1 MIYNIVMKI
10 YHGSEKIVKNPS
22 LKLGKPNNDFGKG
35 FYCTNDI
42 EKAKEW
48 ACKNNRSGIVN
59 IYELKEEGLNILDL
73 TDTKYSVLNW
83 ISILLNNRTFNIDNP
98 IALRAKD
105 FLIKN
110 YSIKTNN
117 YDIIIGYRADDSYF
131 SYASS
136 FVENSL
142 SYESLQ
148 KAMQL
153 GNLGKQ
159 IVLVSDKAFINLKY
173 INCISVNKN
182 EYYAKYKSNDI
193 AAREAYKNI
202 KSLDNEIYV
211 IDIIRRGNKK

>member
-1 MIYNIVMKI
+1 MKI
-10 YHGSEKIVKNPS
+10 YHGSEKIVKNPL

-59 IYELKEEGLNILDL
+59 IYELKEEGLKVLDL

-173 INCISVNKN
+173 INCILANKN

>member
-1 MIYNIVMKI
+1 M
-10 YHGSEKIVKNPS
+10 KNPL

-59 IYELKEEGLNILDL
+59 IYELKEEGLKVLDL

-173 INCISVNKN
+173 INCILANKN